1 MATWALFNGNKV
13 TNVWSKK
20 PTDLIHPDLLALCEQ
35 VPSTVK
41 AGDIKNPADDT
52 FSTPTVSAGSAQPDQ
67 RTITRGSFMGLL
79 TSAERKALK
88 DIIKTDDDIADFY
101 EYFDYDNPKIIDTE
115 FQADID
121 NLETKS
127 IISTAT
133 KAKIND
139 FGKDPA

>member
-1 MATWALFNGNKV
+1 MATWALFDGNNV
-13 TNVWSKK
+13 TDVWTNK

-41 AGDIKNPADDT
+41 AGDVRNPSDNT
-52 FSTPTVSAGSAQPDQ
+52 YSTPTVPTGSAQPDQ
-67 RTITRGSFMGLL
+67 RRISRGGFMSLL
-79 TSAERKALK
+79 TSTERKALK
-88 DIIKTDDDIADFY
+88 EIIKTDDDIADFY
-101 EYFDYDNPKIIDTE
+101 ECFDYGDPKIVDTE

-133 KAKIND
+133 KTKINNH
-139 FGKDPA
+139 GKDPA

>member
-1 MATWALFNGNKV
+1 MATWALIDGNNV
-13 TNVWSKK
+13 TDVWSKK

-35 VPSTVK
+35 VPNTVK
-41 AGDIKNPADDT
+41 AGDIRNPADNT
-52 FSTPTVSAGSAQPDQ
+52 FSTPTVSSGSAQPDI
-67 RTITRGSFMGLL
+67 RRISRGAFMGLL

-88 DIIKTDDDIADFY
+88 EIIKTDDDIADFY
-101 EYFDYDNPKIIDTE
+101 ECFDYGDQKITDTE

-139 FGKDPA
+139 YGKDPA

>member
-1 MATWALFNGNKV
+1 MATWALIDGNNV
-13 TNVWSKK
+13 TDVWTNK

-41 AGDIKNPADDT
+41 PGDVRNPSDNT
-52 FSTPTVSAGSAQPDQ
+52 FSTPTVSSGSAQPDI
-67 RTITRGSFMGLL
+67 RMISRGAFMGLL

-88 DIIKTDDDIADFY
+88 EIIKTDDDIADFY
-101 EYFDYDNPKIIDTE
+101 ECFDYGDPKITDTE

-133 KAKIND
+133 KTKIND
-139 FGKDPA
+139 YGKEPS